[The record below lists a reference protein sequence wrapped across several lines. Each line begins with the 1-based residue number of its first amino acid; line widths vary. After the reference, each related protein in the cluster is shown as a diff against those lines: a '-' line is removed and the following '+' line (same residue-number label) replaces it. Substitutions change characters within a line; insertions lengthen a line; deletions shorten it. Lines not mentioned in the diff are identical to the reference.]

1 MDIEDLIQAVHSAS
15 AVSPDVVE
23 SVAAGGKA
31 GRHGTQTVDR
41 LYKSSFEGRRAG
53 LITRHELW
61 LSRLAFFW

>member
-23 SVAAGGKA
+23 SVAAGGEA
-31 GRHGTQTVDR
+31 RRHGTQTVGR
-41 LYKSSFEGRRAG
+41 LYKSSFEGRRVS

-61 LSRLAFFW
+61 LSGLAFY